1 MEKLAAALEVLDSWD
16 PDRQKLA
23 EVAVALGMDIQRGR
37 ILRLQG
43 NFNESLP
50 HLSRPLP
57 SDCLLVDEDRLDHA
71 HELADTL
78 RELDKVKGAEE
89 LLREVIGRGP
99 ARALTKL
106 CLAETLFSQNRFAEA
121 ENICREVKTQNVA
134 KVTEL
139 RLHITHAKI
148 RHVQHDREAAFEFW
162 TAALKTINK
171 YPPTSWLTTRAI
183 YLSLCH
189 LLHQQGRQELQ
200 MESRRQVTALEQVS
214 SMAEARYWI
223 PGLKHWLAMLDFI

>member
-1 MEKLAAALEVLDSWD
+1 MEKLAAALEVSDSWD

-23 EVAVALGMDIQRGR
+23 EAAVALRMDIQRGR

-43 NFNESLP
+43 NFSESLP

-78 RELDKVKGAEE
+78 GELDKVKDAEE

-106 CLAETLFSQNRFAEA
+106 CLAETLFAQNRFAEA

-148 RHVQHDREAAFEFW
+148 RHVQQTERR
-162 TAALKTINK
+162 
-171 YPPTSWLTTRAI
+171 P
-183 YLSLCH
+183 LSSG
-189 LLHQQGRQELQ
+189 QQL
-200 MESRRQVTALEQVS
+200 
-214 SMAEARYWI
+214 
-223 PGLKHWLAMLDFI
+223 